1 MRAIDLPGRL
11 EIIGEVR
18 AGERFAGQLAAGQ
31 AVEIMTGAPI
41 PSGAD
46 AVVMIEHTRRENGR
60 VVIDGSAE
68 AQQFINPRGC
78 EAAAHQVVV
87 HAGKRLDYADIALL
101 ASFGTRAF
109 KFTAVRWSPL
119 SPPATKSWKST
130 KSPRNFKYAIP
141 TPIL

>member
-1 MRAIDLPGRL
+1 MRDGYAVRAIDLPGRL

-60 VVIDGSAE
+60 VVIDGPAE
-68 AQQFINPRGC
+68 ASVYQS
-78 EAAAHQVVV
+78 A
-87 HAGKRLDYADIALL
+87 RL
-101 ASFGTRAF
+101 
-109 KFTAVRWSPL
+109 
-119 SPPATKSWKST
+119 
-130 KSPRNFKYAIP
+130 
-141 TPIL
+141 